1 MSINTN
7 PPISSQVVV
16 AGVIDPDAYS
26 ASTVTTGWID
36 MGMFEAIMATVMVGT
51 MGTGATVDAKLQQAT
66 DAAGTGAK
74 DVTGKAI
81 TQLTEAGTDSDK
93 QAIIECRSDELDV
106 NNSFTHVRLS
116 VTIGT
121 AACDAGAIV
130 HGVAARYQ
138 QDNAA
143 TVDEI
148 VTA

>member
-26 ASTVTTGWID
+26 ASTVTSGWID

-51 MGTGATVDAKLQQAT
+51 MGTSATVDAKLEQAT

-81 TQLTEAGTDSDK
+81 TQLTQAGTDSDK

>member
-1 MSINTN
+1 MSTNTN

-51 MGTGATVDAKLQQAT
+51 MGTGAPADAKLQQAP